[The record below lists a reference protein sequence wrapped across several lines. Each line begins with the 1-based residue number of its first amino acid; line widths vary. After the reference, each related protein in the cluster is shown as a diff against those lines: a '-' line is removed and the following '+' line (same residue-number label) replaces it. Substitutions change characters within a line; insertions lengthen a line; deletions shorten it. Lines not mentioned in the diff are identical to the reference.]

1 MAKKRKYIGAPLREE
16 LDADLIEALEK
27 LPDGKKADIVRT
39 GARIVL
45 GITSHKVTE
54 VHNRPVPRPT
64 IFISK
69 TIRN

>member
-1 MAKKRKYIGAPLREE
+1 MAKKRKYLGAPLREV

-27 LPDGKKADIVRT
+27 LSDGSKAEIVRT

-54 VHNRPVPRPT
+54 VHSRPVPRPT
-64 IFISK
+64 IFIQKS
-69 TIRN
+69 IRN